1 MKKQV
6 ENRMYNVSDADLY
19 IQCMEAIRA
28 AHRDGALFQQYGY
41 STERLKTFQALCEQ
55 FQTVPGDD
63 ELVGDQMIGTE
74 KKNLAAEKLK
84 TAIRSVMTRVALK
97 FHDKTG
103 RYRKFGTAKLGDMS
117 DSQLLFCGRR
127 VVRVARQQ
135 LDFLADTGLNEN
147 VLKRVMDAASEF
159 ENAMNIQ
166 QDKWHDRD
174 IAVERRTDQG
184 NENIVTNNGFELFLK
199 EQIEQYYTWQQK
211 AKKGWKYLPYR
222 SRIAVITASDGYNW
236 TAKKIYNNP
245 AIVFNK
251 KVKPSKAIL
260 LLFACKNFIKAV
272 FY

>member
-184 NENIVTNNGFELFLK
+184 N
-199 EQIEQYYTWQQK
+199 
-211 AKKGWKYLPYR
+211 
-222 SRIAVITASDGYNW
+222 
-236 TAKKIYNNP
+236 KIYKELVTLCEIGKDIWVEKDRAKYDFYCLYESNNDQ
-245 AIVFNK
+245 K
-251 KVKPSKAIL
+251 KARKERTAVK
-260 LLFACKNFIKAV
+260 NT
-272 FY
+272 